1 MAKITI
7 DGKTAEVKDGITILQ
22 AAKELGIDIPHF
34 CYHPAL
40 SISGNC
46 RMCLVEVEKM
56 PKLVIACATRVMDGM
71 VVYTQNEK
79 VKKARQAV
87 LEFILINHPLDCP
100 ICDEA
105 GECKLQNYT
114 YIYGPGHS
122 RFDEEKNHKPK
133 RVPLGPNIV
142 LDVERC
148 IMCSRC
154 IRFFDEI
161 VKDPQLTFTNRGDR
175 VVLTTFPGKRV
186 DNPYS
191 MNIIDICPVGA
202 LTSRDFR
209 FKERTWDMT
218 AVSSVC
224 PGCARGCNVYLWV
237 KDNQILRITPRVNMD
252 VNRYWMCDYGRFTY
266 KPVNSDD
273 RIKSP
278 MVRLNGELVEVDW
291 DVALERAV
299 SLLKTVK
306 PDEIAIIGS
315 AYATNEDNFA
325 LRKFAK
331 VVLKAKYVDF
341 LSHIKDGDEDDFLI
355 RADKTPN
362 STGARLVGIGAENGF
377 GFESIVEGLKEKRF
391 KVVYVMDDDIAL
403 NDEIYNLLDG
413 VDIIVH
419 ASNRNKTVEK
429 ATVVFASATFAE
441 KEGTFTNFEG
451 RVQKINIAVLPK
463 DVEPYMVYK
472 PRKFGEARPNTGE
485 IDKSKFALSRLFNF
499 GTQFDRWARGERR
512 NVKPSWWV
520 ISQIANG
527 LGVKFNYEKAEDV
540 FNEIAQTVRE
550 FRGLT
555 YESIGDEGV
564 RINLGSKKVTSVEI

>member
-7 DGKTAEVKDGITILQ
+7 DGKTIEVKDGITILQ
-22 AAKELGIDIPHF
+22 AAEQIGIDIPHF

-40 SISGNC
+40 SIAGNC

-71 VVYTQNEK
+71 VVYTQSEK

-114 YIYGPGHS
+114 YVYGPGHS
-122 RFDEEKNHKPK
+122 RFDEEKVHKPK
-133 RVPLGPNIV
+133 RIPLGPNVV

-154 IRFFDEI
+154 VRFFDEI
-161 VKDPQLTFTNRGDR
+161 VKDPQLTFSQRGDR

-209 FKERTWDMT
+209 FRERTWNMT
-218 AVSSVC
+218 AVESIC

-237 KDNQILRITPRVNMD
+237 RDNKILRITPRQNME

-266 KPVNSDD
+266 KQVNSDD
-273 RIKSP
+273 RIKFP
-278 MVRLNGELVEVDW
+278 MVRSNGELVETNW
-291 DVALERAV
+291 ETAISAAF
-299 SLLKTVK
+299 SLLKNVR
-306 PDEIAIIGS
+306 PDEVAVIGS
-315 AYATNEDNFA
+315 AYATNEDNYV
-325 LRKFAK
+325 LQKFART
-331 VVLKAKYVDF
+331 VLKTKYIDF
-341 LSHIKDGDEDDFLI
+341 IKHVKDGDEDEFLI

-362 STGARLVGIGAENGF
+362 SYGAYLVGVRPSNGY
-377 GFESIVEGLKEKRF
+377 GFDAILEGLKARKF
-391 KVVYVMDDDIAL
+391 KVLYVMDDDVVL
-403 NDEIYNLLDG
+403 NDEIYELLDG
-413 VDIIVH
+413 VNLIVH
-419 ASNRNKTVEK
+419 ASTRNRTVEK
-429 ATVVFASATFAE
+429 ASVVFASASFAE

-463 DVEPYMVYK
+463 DYEPWMLYK

-485 IDKSKFALSRLFNF
+485 INKAEFALSRLFKF
-499 GTQFDRWARGERR
+499 GTKFDRWVSSERR
-512 NVKPSWWV
+512 DVKPSWWV
-520 ISQIANG
+520 ISQIADKF
-527 LGVKFNYEKAEDV
+527 GVKFQYSSSVDV
-540 FNEIAQTVRE
+540 FKEISEAIRE
-550 FRGLT
+550 FRGLS
-555 YESIGDEGV
+555 YESIGCKGAV
-564 RINLGSKKVTSVEI
+564 INKN

>member
-7 DGKTAEVKDGITILQ
+7 DGKTVEVKDGLTILQ
-22 AAKELGIDIPHF
+22 AAQEIGIDIPHF

-40 SISGNC
+40 SIAGNC

-56 PKLVIACATRVMDGM
+56 PKLAIACATRVIDGM
-71 VVYTQNEK
+71 VVYTQSEK

-122 RFDEEKNHKPK
+122 RFEEEKAHKPK

-154 IRFFDEI
+154 VRFFDEI
-161 VKDPQLTFTNRGDR
+161 VKDPQLTFTQRGDR

-202 LTSRDFR
+202 LTSKDFR
-209 FKERTWDMT
+209 FKERTWNMT
-218 AVSSVC
+218 AVESVC

-237 KDNQILRITPRVNMD
+237 RNNQILRITPRVNLE

-273 RIKSP
+273 RIKNP
-278 MVRLNGELVEVDW
+278 MIKVNGELVETDW
-291 DVALERAV
+291 EIAV
-299 SLLKTVK
+299 ETAASILKSVK
-306 PDEIAIIGS
+306 PDEVAVLGS
-315 AYATNEDNFA
+315 AYATNEDNY
-325 LRKFAK
+325 LLQKFAK
-331 VVLKAKYVDF
+331 SVLKTKYVDF
-341 LSHIKDGDEDDFLI
+341 LRHVKDGDEDNFLI

-362 STGARLVGIGAENGF
+362 SYGAYLVGVRSNNGF
-377 GFESIVEGLKEKRF
+377 GFNEIVEGLRTKKF
-391 KVVYVMDDDIAL
+391 KVVYVMDDDIVL
-403 NDEIYNLLDG
+403 NDEIYSLLDE
-413 VDIIVH
+413 VKVIVH
-419 ASNRNKTVEK
+419 ATNKNKTVEK
-429 ATVVFASATFAE
+429 ADVVFASASFAE

-463 DVEPYMVYK
+463 DYEPWMLYK
-472 PRKFGEARPNTGE
+472 PRKFGEVKPNTGE
-485 IDKSKFALSRLFNF
+485 INKANLALSRLFKF
-499 GTQFDRWARGERR
+499 GTQFDRWASGERR

-520 ISQIANG
+520 IMQVANK
-527 LGVKFNYEKAEDV
+527 LGAKFTYASSSDV
-540 FNEIAQTVRE
+540 FKEISETIRE
-550 FRGLT
+550 FKGLS
-555 YESIGDEGV
+555 YDLIGDEGAM
-564 RINLGSKKVTSVEI
+564 INKN

>member
-7 DGKTAEVKDGITILQ
+7 DGKTIEVKDGLTILQ
-22 AAKELGIDIPHF
+22 AAQEIGIDIPHF

-40 SISGNC
+40 SIAGNC

-56 PKLVIACATRVMDGM
+56 PKLAIACATRVIDGM
-71 VVYTQNEK
+71 VVYTQSEK

-122 RFDEEKNHKPK
+122 RFEEEKAHKPK

-154 IRFFDEI
+154 VRFFDEI
-161 VKDPQLTFTNRGDR
+161 VKDPQLTFTQRGDR
-175 VVLTTFPGKRV
+175 VVLTTFPGKRL

-209 FKERTWDMT
+209 FRERTWNMT
-218 AVSSVC
+218 AVESVC

-237 KDNQILRITPRVNMD
+237 RNNQILRITPRVNLE

-273 RIKSP
+273 RIKNP
-278 MVRLNGELVEVDW
+278 MIKVNGELVETDW
-291 DVALERAV
+291 EMAIETAV
-299 SLLKTVK
+299 SILKNVK
-306 PDEIAIIGS
+306 PDEVAVLGS
-315 AYATNEDNFA
+315 AYATNEDNY
-325 LRKFAK
+325 LLQKFAK
-331 VVLKAKYVDF
+331 SVLKTKYVDF
-341 LSHIKDGDEDDFLI
+341 LKHVKDGDEDNFLI

-362 STGARLVGIGAENGF
+362 SYGAYLVGVKSNNGF
-377 GFESIVEGLKEKRF
+377 GVNEILEGLKAKKF
-391 KVVYVMDDDIAL
+391 KVIYVMDDDVVL
-403 NDEIYNLLDG
+403 NDEIYSLLDD
-413 VDIIVH
+413 VKVIVH
-419 ASNRNKTVEK
+419 ATNRNKTVEK
-429 ATVVFASATFAE
+429 ADVVFASASFAE

-463 DVEPYMVYK
+463 DYEPWMLYK
-472 PRKFGEARPNTGE
+472 PRKFGEQRPNTGE
-485 IDKSKFALSRLFNF
+485 INKANLALSRLFKF
-499 GTQFDRWARGERR
+499 GTQFDRWASGERR

-520 ISQIANG
+520 IMQVANK
-527 LGVKFNYEKAEDV
+527 LGAKFTYASSSDV
-540 FNEIAQTVRE
+540 FKEISETIRE
-550 FRGLT
+550 FKGLS
-555 YESIGDEGV
+555 YDLIGDEGV
-564 RINLGSKKVTSVEI
+564 MINKN

>member
-7 DGKTAEVKDGITILQ
+7 DGKTVEVKDGLTILQ
-22 AAKELGIDIPHF
+22 AAQEIGIDIPHF
-34 CYHPAL
+34 CYHPGL
-40 SISGNC
+40 SIAGNC

-56 PKLVIACATRVMDGM
+56 PKLAIACATRVMDGM
-71 VVYTQNEK
+71 VVHTQSEK

-122 RFDEEKNHKPK
+122 RFEEEKVHKPK

-154 IRFFDEI
+154 IRFFDEV
-161 VKDPQLTFTNRGDR
+161 VKDPQLTFTQRGDR

-209 FKERTWDMT
+209 FKERTWNMN
-218 AVSSVC
+218 AVESIC

-237 KDNQILRITPRVNMD
+237 RNNQILRITPRVNLE

-273 RIKSP
+273 RIKNP
-278 MVRLNGELVEVDW
+278 MIRVNGELVETSW
-291 DVALERAV
+291 EEAIESAA
-299 SLLKTVK
+299 SILKNVK
-306 PDEIAIIGS
+306 PDEVAVLGS
-315 AYATNEDNFA
+315 AYATNEDNF
-325 LRKFAK
+325 LLQKFAK
-331 VVLKAKYVDF
+331 SVLKTKYIDF
-341 LSHIKDGDEDDFLI
+341 LRHVKDGDEDNFLI

-362 STGARLVGIGAENGF
+362 SYGAYLVGVRANNGF
-377 GFESIVEGLKEKRF
+377 GFDEIIEGLKAKKF
-391 KVVYVMDDDIAL
+391 KVIYVMDDDIVL
-403 NDEIYNLLDG
+403 NDEIYSLLDG
-413 VDIIVH
+413 VKVIVH
-419 ASNRNKTVEK
+419 ATNKNRTVEK
-429 ATVVFASATFAE
+429 AEVVFASASFAE

-451 RVQKINIAVLPK
+451 RVQKINIAVLPR
-463 DVEPYMVYK
+463 DYEPWMLYK
-472 PRKFGEARPNTGE
+472 PRKFGDKKPNTGE
-485 IDKSKFALSRLFNF
+485 INKANLALSRLFKF
-499 GTQFDRWARGERR
+499 GTQFDRWASGERR

-520 ISQIANG
+520 IMQIANK
-527 LGVKFNYEKAEDV
+527 LGAKFTYANSSDV
-540 FNEIAQTVRE
+540 FKEISETVRE
-550 FRGLT
+550 FKGLS
-555 YESIGDEGV
+555 YDLIGDEGAM
-564 RINLGSKKVTSVEI
+564 INKN

>member
-7 DGKTAEVKDGITILQ
+7 DGITVEVKDGITVLQ
-22 AAKELGIDIPHF
+22 AALELGIDIPHF

-40 SISGNC
+40 SIAGNC
-46 RMCLVEVEKM
+46 RMCLVEIEKM
-56 PKLVIACATRVMDGM
+56 PKLAIACATRVMDGM
-71 VVYTQNEK
+71 IVHTKSEK

-122 RFDEEKNHKPK
+122 RFDEEKVHKPK

-154 IRFFDEI
+154 VRFFEEI
-161 VKDPQLTFTNRGDR
+161 VKDPQLTFTQRGDR

-209 FKERTWDMT
+209 FKERTWNMT
-218 AVSSVC
+218 AIPSIC
-224 PGCARGCNVYLWV
+224 PGCSRGCNVYLWV
-237 KDNQILRITPRVNMD
+237 RNNQILRITPRINME

-266 KPVNSDD
+266 KPVNSED

-278 MVRLNGELVEVDW
+278 MIRQNGELVEVDW
-291 DVALERAV
+291 DIAIEKAS
-299 SLLKTVK
+299 SLLGKVK
-306 PDEIAIIGS
+306 PNEVAVIGS
-315 AYATNEDNFA
+315 AYATNEDNFI
-325 LRKFAK
+325 LQKFAK
-331 VVLKAKYVDF
+331 SVLKTDYIDF
-341 LSHIKDGDEDDFLI
+341 LPHVKDGDEDDFLI

-362 STGARLVGIGAENGF
+362 STGAELVGVRARNKH
-377 GFESIVEGLKEKRF
+377 GFEEIIEGLKEKKF
-391 KVVYVMDDDIAL
+391 KVIYVMDDDIVL

-413 VDIIVH
+413 VDLIVH
-419 ASNRNKTVEK
+419 ATNKNRTVEK
-429 ATVVFASATFAE
+429 ATVVFASASFAE

-463 DVEPYMVYK
+463 DVEPYMLYK
-472 PRKFGEARPNTGE
+472 PRKFGEIKPNTGE
-485 IDKSKFALSRLFNF
+485 IDKSKLALSRLFNF
-499 GTQFDRWARGERR
+499 GTNFDRWASGERR

-520 ISQIANG
+520 IVQIANE
-527 LGVKFNYEKAEDV
+527 LGAKFSYKNVEDV
-540 FNEIAQTVRE
+540 FNELAQNVRE

-555 YESIGDEGV
+555 YESIGDAGAM
-564 RINLGSKKVTSVEI
+564 INRKVTEVEV